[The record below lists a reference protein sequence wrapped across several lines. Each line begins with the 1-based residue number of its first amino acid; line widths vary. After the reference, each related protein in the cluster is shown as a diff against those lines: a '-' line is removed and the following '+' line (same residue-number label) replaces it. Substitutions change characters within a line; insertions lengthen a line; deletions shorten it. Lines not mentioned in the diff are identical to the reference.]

1 MSDDNNSKRSKKVP
15 IIAAIV
21 TGIVLAVATGLI
33 INTTLPRNTFGSDIL
48 HPPQSVTIII
58 PANASIPDANPTFSP
73 KEITVVL
80 GVNNTVVWI
89 NQSNSPERVIGEDV
103 NAPGDFGKI
112 RSLIEAGGG
121 TWAFTFT
128 EEGTYNYL
136 SDIHPWLKGTVI
148 VKRGD

>member
-1 MSDDNNSKRSKKVP
+1 MSGDNNNKRSKKIP

-21 TGIVLAVATGLI
+21 TGVALAVAAGIT
-33 INTTLPRNTFGSDIL
+33 INSAVPRNTFALDIL
-48 HPPQSVTIII
+48 HPPQSVTVII
-58 PANASIPDANPTFSP
+58 PANASIADTNPTFDP

-89 NQSNSPERVIGEDV
+89 NQNNSPERVVGEEV

-112 RSLIEAGGG
+112 RSLIEPGR

-136 SDIHPWLKGTVI
+136 SDIHPWLTGTVI
-148 VKRGD
+148 VKRGN

>member
-1 MSDDNNSKRSKKVP
+1 MSGDNSNKRSKKVP
-15 IIAAIV
+15 IIAALV
-21 TGIVLAVATGLI
+21 TGVVLAVAAGLI
-33 INTTLPRNTFGSDIL
+33 INTTVPRNTFATDIL
-48 HPPQSVTIII
+48 RPPQSVSVTI
-58 PANASIPDANPTFSP
+58 PANASILDANPTFSP

-89 NQSNSPERVIGEDV
+89 NNSNSLERVIGEDV

-112 RSLIEAGGG
+112 PSLIEPGG

-128 EEGTYNYL
+128 EEGTYNYH
-136 SDIHPWLKGTVI
+136 SIIHPWLKGTVF

>member
-1 MSDDNNSKRSKKVP
+1 MSSESNNKRSKKVP
-15 IIAAIV
+15 IIAAIA
-21 TGIVLAVATGLI
+21 TGIALAVATGII
-33 INTTLPRNTFGSDIL
+33 INTTFPRNTFASDIL
-48 HPPQSVTIII
+48 HPPQSVTVVI
-58 PANASIPDANPTFSP
+58 PADASISDANPTFSP

-80 GVNNTVVWI
+80 GLNNTVVWI
-89 NQSNSPERVIGEDV
+89 NHSNSPERVIGEDV

-112 RSLIEAGGG
+112 RSLIAPGG

-148 VKRGD
+148 VKRGA